1 MSKIGV
7 YFKDSY
13 NELVHKVSW
22 PSWSQLQN
30 SAIIVMVASVI
41 FAIVIF
47 AMDFAFRNIME
58 FLYKALY

>member
-1 MSKIGV
+1 M

-13 NELVHKVSW
+13 SELVHKVSW

-41 FAIVIF
+41 IAIVIF
-47 AMDFAFRNIME
+47 AMDFTFRNLME
-58 FLYKALY
+58 FLYKELY

>member
-1 MSKIGV
+1 MSKIGM

-13 NELVHKVSW
+13 SELFHKVSW
-22 PSWSQLQN
+22 PTWSQLQN

-47 AMDFAFRNIME
+47 AMDITFRNLME

>member
-1 MSKIGV
+1 MSKIGM

-13 NELVHKVSW
+13 SELVHKVSW
-22 PSWSQLQN
+22 PTWSQLQN

-47 AMDFAFRNIME
+47 AMDITFRNLME